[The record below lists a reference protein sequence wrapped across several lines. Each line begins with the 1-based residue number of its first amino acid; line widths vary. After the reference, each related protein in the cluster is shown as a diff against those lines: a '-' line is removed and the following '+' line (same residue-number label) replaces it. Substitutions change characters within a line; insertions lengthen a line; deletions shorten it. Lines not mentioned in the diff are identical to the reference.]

1 MIKIRFLFLGLLFSL
16 ALSIVAQDKPAILLQ
31 IGNENIEAE
40 EFWTIY
46 KKNSQ
51 IGSQSEKTS
60 LKEYL
65 DLYINFKLKV
75 MEAKETKMDT
85 AKAFREELAG
95 YRKQLVQPY
104 LVVEKVDD
112 ETVKQLYDRMQ
123 YNVRASHI
131 LLRLPNENSENDT
144 MLTYQKGMRIRAE
157 IEAGK
162 LYFTEAAI
170 KYSEDPS
177 VKDNKGNLGYFSA
190 FRMVYQFENQR

>member
-1 MIKIRFLFLGLLFSL
+1 MIKIRFLFFGLLFSH
-16 ALSIVAQDKPAILLQ
+16 ALSVAAQDKPAILLQ

-75 MEAKETKMDT
+75 MEAKENKMDT

-144 MLTYQKGMRIRAE
+144 MLTY
-157 IEAGK
+157 
-162 LYFTEAAI
+162 
-170 KYSEDPS
+170 
-177 VKDNKGNLGYFSA
+177 
-190 FRMVYQFENQR
+190 